1 MKKWTKGVL
10 TGIFA
15 VCAAVVPVCAQE
27 NLVDMVPAE
36 EGKTLSYL
44 TGEPVQGDITRRPVA
59 VMMGNNKAGAPQS
72 GISSAGVIY
81 EAPVEGNMTRL
92 MGIFEN
98 YETIPKIG
106 SVRSCRDY
114 YTSYANEFEAIYA
127 HFGQA
132 VYAIPYLENIDNL
145 NGLQLEGS
153 VYFRTEDRKAP
164 HNAYTSGERLLQGIQ
179 EKGYTQTY
187 SENYI
192 NNNGHYQFAQAP
204 SETLLESGIPASTV
218 ALDNYTDNHPWFEYN
233 AETKEYERNQYGEP
247 QIDLETGQ
255 QLTCDNI
262 ILQNSQ
268 YVPYDENGYLN
279 IFCTGE
285 GEGTFITRGK
295 AIPIKWVYEEEHGM
309 THYYDENGQ
318 EIRLNPGRTW
328 VEIILNGTEDAVSIQ

>member
-10 TGIFA
+10 TGILTL
-15 VCAAVVPVCAQE
+15 CAATVPVSPVFAQE

-44 TGEPVQGDITRRPVA
+44 TGEPVQGDIRRRPVA
-59 VMMGNNKAGAPQS
+59 VMMGNNKAGTPQS

-92 MGIFEN
+92 MGIFED
-98 YETIPKIG
+98 YEKIPKIG

-114 YTSYANEFEAIYA
+114 YVSYAEEFEAIYA

-132 VYAIPYLENIDNL
+132 VYALPYLEQIDNL
-145 NGLQLEGS
+145 NGLELEGS
-153 VYFRTEDRKAP
+153 VFFRTEDRKAP
-164 HNAYTSGERLLQGIQ
+164 HNAYTSGERILQGIQ
-179 EKGYTQTY
+179 VKGYEEY
-187 SENYI
+187 VSENYT
-192 NNNGHYQFAQAP
+192 GHYLFAEAP
-204 SETLLESGIPASTV
+204 SETLLENGISANTV
-218 ALDNYTDNHPWFEYN
+218 SLDNYKDNRPWFVYN
-233 AETKEYERNQYGEP
+233 AETKEYGRNQYGEP

-279 IFCTGE
+279 IMSTGE
-285 GEGTFITRGK
+285 GTGTFITRGK
-295 AIPIKWVYEEEHGM
+295 AIPITWARDEEQGI
-309 THYYDENGQ
+309 TRYYDGNGQ
-318 EIRLNPGRTW
+318 EIRLNPGKTW
-328 VEIILNGTEDAVSIQ
+328 VEIILSGTEGEVSIQ

>member
-1 MKKWTKGVL
+1 
-10 TGIFA
+10 
-15 VCAAVVPVCAQE
+15 
-27 NLVDMVPAE
+27 
-36 EGKTLSYL
+36 
-44 TGEPVQGDITRRPVA
+44 
-59 VMMGNNKAGAPQS
+59 
-72 GISSAGVIY
+72 
-81 EAPVEGNMTRL
+81 MTRL

-98 YETIPKIG
+98 YEAIPKIG

-233 AETKEYERNQYGEP
+233 SETKEYERNQYGEP

-268 YVPYDENGYLN
+268 YVPDDENGYLN

-285 GEGTFITRGK
+285 GESTFITRGK

-318 EIRLNPGRTW
+318 EIRYNFSNRNLCGET
-328 VEIILNGTEDAVSIQ
+328 T

>member
-1 MKKWTKGVL
+1 
-10 TGIFA
+10 
-15 VCAAVVPVCAQE
+15 
-27 NLVDMVPAE
+27 
-36 EGKTLSYL
+36 
-44 TGEPVQGDITRRPVA
+44 
-59 VMMGNNKAGAPQS
+59 
-72 GISSAGVIY
+72 
-81 EAPVEGNMTRL
+81 MTRL

-98 YETIPKIG
+98 YEAIPKIG

-179 EKGYTQTY
+179 EKGYAQTY

-192 NNNGHYQFAQAP
+192 NNNGHYQFAQSP

-233 AETKEYERNQYGEP
+233 SETKEYERNQYGEP

-318 EIRLNPGRTW
+318 EIRLNPGKTW

>member
-27 NLVDMVPAE
+27 NLVDMVPSG

-59 VMMGNNKAGAPQS
+59 VMMGNNKGGAPQS

-98 YETIPKIG
+98 YEAIPKIG

-179 EKGYTQTY
+179 KRDM
-187 SENYI
+187 
-192 NNNGHYQFAQAP
+192 HR
-204 SETLLESGIPASTV
+204 LTV
-218 ALDNYTDNHPWFEYN
+218 
-233 AETKEYERNQYGEP
+233 K
-247 QIDLETGQ
+247 
-255 QLTCDNI
+255 I
-262 ILQNSQ
+262 I
-268 YVPYDENGYLN
+268 
-279 IFCTGE
+279 
-285 GEGTFITRGK
+285 
-295 AIPIKWVYEEEHGM
+295 
-309 THYYDENGQ
+309 
-318 EIRLNPGRTW
+318 
-328 VEIILNGTEDAVSIQ
+328 

>member
-1 MKKWTKGVL
+1 MKKWTKGVF
-10 TGIFA
+10 TGILT
-15 VCAAVVPVCAQE
+15 VCTAVVPVCAQE
-27 NLVDMVPAE
+27 NLVDMVPAG
-36 EGKTLSYL
+36 EGTTRSYL
-44 TGEPVQGDITRRPVA
+44 TGEPVQGDVRRRPVA

-98 YETIPKIG
+98 YEKIPKIG

-114 YTSYANEFEAIYA
+114 YISYAKEFDAIYA

-132 VYAIPYLENIDNL
+132 VYALPYLEQTDNL

-218 ALDNYTDNHPWFEYN
+218 ALDNYTDNHPWFKYN
-233 AETKEYERNQYGEP
+233 SETKEYERNQYGEP

-318 EIRLNPGRTW
+318 EIRLNPGKTW